1 MQYEQRRTPL
11 PIAPQPVYRSGMDA
25 SLGFLSG
32 HELAVYST
40 NGCPDCT
47 RLEHWLDERR
57 VAYRK
62 VMIDGDPSAAD
73 RLERETGLQAVPFV
87 LVDDRAW
94 VRGYHNEEPSRLSE
108 AKFLN
113 ELRAALGNGA

>member
-1 MQYEQRRTPL
+1 MSERFQ
-11 PIAPQPVYRSGMDA
+11 
-25 SLGFLSG
+25 FLEG
-32 HELAVYST
+32 HDLAVYSS

-47 RLEHWLDERR
+47 RLERWLDERR

-62 VMIDGDPSAAD
+62 VMIDGDPAAAD
-73 RLERETGLQAVPFV
+73 RLERETGLQAVPYV

-108 AKFLN
+108 AKLLG
-113 ELRAALGNGA
+113 ELRAALSPA